1 VQTATR
7 IKAARPLGGRAT
19 SSGTEPLATSAESV
33 DDAVRRLVVE
43 RSHDLVTLCDPSG
56 AIVYASPSWTGLGWE
71 PAELVGVPVLD
82 VIHPD
87 DAAKATSAWIEVA
100 SGTDVD
106 AVTIRLRREGGS
118 FGWFEVNGSAV
129 RDAEGELRFLLGTA
143 RDVSEREELR
153 WRLRDLDAVYRFAD
167 AVAGAPALD
176 DVLAVALDALLEA
189 TGADRAAVLLADDD
203 GVLRFRAWR
212 GLSDRYRTYTEG
224 RSPWQPEDDDPEP
237 VLVEDIAAA
246 GYEVALERVMRK
258 EGIGALAFVPLV
270 RGGSLVGRITVY
282 RNAPHRWSDREVLL
296 SRTIGNHLASV
307 VERAATQQA
316 LHESSE
322 QLASILRTVEE
333 GITATNREGRFL
345 FANDAAARHVGLDSG
360 DELVALS
367 PRERAAL
374 YDLFDGEGTRLAFD
388 VLPPTKAL
396 SGAESSAVVRIRSK
410 ADDWEHWIALRSTPV
425 FAADGSVE
433 LVVNVTRDIT
443 QETVAA
449 QREAEARREA
459 EGSRARLALLLEA
472 TEQLTQTLDY
482 EELLRRVPKL
492 VVPRIA
498 DGCHIYLA
506 RDEDTEL
513 VRVAH
518 AHVEPRIAALLDKID
533 AVYDVSRHRRIPVV
547 EVFRSGKPIH
557 RPALVRPLS
566 KVARPGEEELVQM
579 ESRSLI
585 VVPLE
590 TGARRLGVLAV
601 TASEAGRLGDE
612 DFELVSELAR
622 RVSLAVD
629 LVDLHGRAQD
639 SLAQLQAVI
648 AQLPLGVVIT
658 DADHHVV
665 LRNDELERVWG
676 APVPLGSDH
685 RQTGT
690 IGWPLERAID
700 AGEVTIAERRELEG
714 DDGPRTLEISA
725 APVRDTHNE
734 IVSAAAIVA
743 DVTRR
748 SRSEQQLGFLSQA
761 NELLDASLDWERTL
775 DAIADLAV
783 PALAG
788 YLVIDLLDEED
799 ELHWVVAVHAD
810 PEKTELV
817 RELRASYPPTLSTHP
832 IQVAL
837 RTGEAQ
843 LLPDLQAET
852 AAMAHDAKHARA
864 IRAIANTSGIVAPLA
879 ARGRTLGAISLGTI
893 VGQPRFD
900 ESDRTMAMEL
910 ARRISLALDNARLF
924 AETQERAHSA
934 QALEYVDDGVIL
946 VDEAGIVRLW
956 NPTAAISLRRPA
968 VEAVGSPIAEL
979 LPDWQSLQS
988 RIPVA
993 SEPQPGGASR
1003 ALTLPVEVEGE
1014 ERWLSIS
1021 AVEFPGGTVY
1031 AFRDVT
1037 DERAVE
1043 QMKTDFV
1050 STVSHELR
1058 TPLAAIYGAAMTLQ
1072 RRDVVVEEP
1081 QRDRLLEV
1089 VSSEADRLARIV
1101 NDILWASRLES
1112 GRMSISIE
1120 RCDAGALASEVVD
1133 VLRSRSP
1140 EGIEVAITK
1149 ARGLPP
1155 VAADPDKLRQILT
1168 NLIDNGIKYSP
1179 DGGRVNV
1186 EIGRSGGRVRFC
1198 VTDEGLGVPPAEQ
1211 DRIFEKFFRLDPNL
1225 TRGVGGTGLGLYI
1238 TRELVTRMHGRVWVV
1253 SDGRSGSSFFLEL
1266 PIA

>member
-1 VQTATR
+1 M
-7 IKAARPLGGRAT
+7 
-19 SSGTEPLATSAESV
+19 
-33 DDAVRRLVVE
+33 
-43 RSHDLVTLCDPSG
+43 
-56 AIVYASPSWTGLGWE
+56 IVYASPSWASVGWE
-71 PAELVGVPVLD
+71 PAALVGVPVLD

-87 DAAKATSAWIEVA
+87 DSAKATSAWMEVA

-106 AVTIRLRREGGS
+106 AVTIRLRRGNGS

-129 RDAEGELRFLLGTA
+129 RDVEGELRFLLGTA

-176 DVLAVALDALLEA
+176 DVLAAALDALHEA
-189 TGADRAAVLLADDD
+189 TGADRAAVLLADED

-224 RSPWQPEDDDPEP
+224 RSPWQPEDGDPAP
-237 VLVEDIAAA
+237 VLVEDIADA

-258 EGIGALAFVPLV
+258 EGIGALAFIPLV
-270 RGGSLVGRITVY
+270 RAGRLLGRFTVY

-296 SRTIGNHLASV
+296 SRAIGNHLASV
-307 VERAATQQA
+307 AERAQTQQA

-360 DELVALS
+360 DDLVALS
-367 PRERAAL
+367 PRERAGL
-374 YDLFDGEGTRLAFD
+374 YDVFDSEGTRLAFD
-388 VLPPTKAL
+388 ALPPSKAL
-396 SGAESSAVVRIRSK
+396 GGAESSGVVRIRSK
-410 ADDWEHWIALRSTPV
+410 ADGWEHWIALRSTPV

-449 QREAEARREA
+449 QREGEARREA

-472 TEQLTQTLDY
+472 TEQLSQTIDY

-518 AHVEPRIAALLDKID
+518 AHVEPRIAALLGKID

-601 TASEAGRLGDE
+601 TATEPGRLGDE

-665 LRNDELERVWG
+665 LLNDELERVWG
-676 APVPLGSDH
+676 APISLGSDH
-685 RQTGT
+685 RESGIDTT
-690 IGWPLERAID
+690 GWPLERAIET
-700 AGEVTIAERRELEG
+700 GEVTIAERRELPAE
-714 DDGPRTLEISA
+714 DGPRTLEISA
-725 APVRDTHNE
+725 APVRDAHDE

-788 YLVIDLLDEED
+788 YLVIDLLDEDD

-893 VGQPRFD
+893 GGQARFD

-924 AETQERAHSA
+924 AEVQERAHSA

-956 NPTAAISLRRPA
+956 NPTAAISLRRPG
-968 VEAVGSPIAEL
+968 VEAVGRPIAEL
-979 LPDWQSLQS
+979 LADWQSLQS

-993 SEPQPGGASR
+993 SEPRPGGVSR

-1021 AVEFPGGTVY
+1021 AVQFTGGTVY

-1112 GRMSISIE
+1112 GRMSIAIE
-1120 RCDAGALASEVVD
+1120 RCDAGALATEVVD
-1133 VLRSRSP
+1133 VLRTRAP

-1149 ARGLPP
+1149 SRGLPP

-1168 NLIDNGIKYSP
+1168 NLIDNAIKYSP
-1179 DGGRVNV
+1179 DGGRVGV

-1198 VTDEGLGVPPAEQ
+1198 VNDEGLGVPPAEQ

-1238 TRELVTRMHGRVWVV
+1238 TRELVTRMYGRVWVV

-1266 PIA
+1266 PLA

>member
-1 VQTATR
+1 M
-7 IKAARPLGGRAT
+7 
-19 SSGTEPLATSAESV
+19 
-33 DDAVRRLVVE
+33 
-43 RSHDLVTLCDPSG
+43 
-56 AIVYASPSWTGLGWE
+56 GWE
-71 PAELVGVPVLD
+71 PAALVGVPVLD

-87 DAAKATSAWIEVA
+87 DSAKATSAWMEVA

-106 AVTIRLRREGGS
+106 AVTIRLRRGNGS

-129 RDAEGELRFLLGTA
+129 RDVEGELRFLLGTA

-176 DVLAVALDALLEA
+176 DVLAAALDALHEA
-189 TGADRAAVLLADDD
+189 TGADRAAVLLADED

-224 RSPWQPEDDDPEP
+224 RSPWQPEDGDPAP
-237 VLVEDIAAA
+237 VLVEDIADA

-258 EGIGALAFVPLV
+258 EGIGALAFIPLV
-270 RGGSLVGRITVY
+270 RAGRLLGRFTVY

-296 SRTIGNHLASV
+296 SRAIGNHLASV
-307 VERAATQQA
+307 AERAQTQQA

-360 DELVALS
+360 DDLVALS
-367 PRERAAL
+367 PRERAGL
-374 YDLFDGEGTRLAFD
+374 YDVFDSEGARLAFD
-388 VLPPTKAL
+388 ALPPSKAL
-396 SGAESSAVVRIRSK
+396 GGAESSGVVRIRSK

-449 QREAEARREA
+449 QREGEARREA

-472 TEQLTQTLDY
+472 TEQLSQTIDY

-518 AHVEPRIAALLDKID
+518 AHVEPRIAALLGKID

-601 TASEAGRLGDE
+601 TATEPGRLGDE

-665 LRNDELERVWG
+665 LLNDELERVWG
-676 APVPLGSDH
+676 APISLGSDH
-685 RQTGT
+685 RESGIDTT
-690 IGWPLERAID
+690 GWPLERAIET
-700 AGEVTIAERRELEG
+700 GEVTIAERRELPAE
-714 DDGPRTLEISA
+714 DGPRTLEISA
-725 APVRDTHNE
+725 APVRDAHDE

-788 YLVIDLLDEED
+788 YLVIDLLDEDD

-879 ARGRTLGAISLGTI
+879 ARGRTLGTISLGTI
-893 VGQPRFD
+893 GGQARFD

-924 AETQERAHSA
+924 AEVQERAHSA

-956 NPTAAISLRRPA
+956 NPTAAISLRRPG
-968 VEAVGSPIAEL
+968 VEAVGRPIAEL
-979 LPDWQSLQS
+979 LADWQSLQS

-993 SEPQPGGASR
+993 SEPRPGGVSR

-1021 AVEFPGGTVY
+1021 AVQFTGGTVY

-1050 STVSHELR
+1050 STVSHGLR

-1112 GRMSISIE
+1112 GRMSIAIE
-1120 RCDAGALASEVVD
+1120 RCDAGALATEVVD
-1133 VLRSRSP
+1133 VLRTRAP

-1149 ARGLPP
+1149 SRGLPP

-1168 NLIDNGIKYSP
+1168 NLIDNAIKYSP
-1179 DGGRVNV
+1179 DGGRVGV

-1198 VTDEGLGVPPAEQ
+1198 VNDEGLGVPPAEQ
-1211 DRIFEKFFRLDPNL
+1211 DRIFEKFFRLDPTL

-1238 TRELVTRMHGRVWVV
+1238 TRELVTRMYGRVWVV

-1266 PIA
+1266 PLA